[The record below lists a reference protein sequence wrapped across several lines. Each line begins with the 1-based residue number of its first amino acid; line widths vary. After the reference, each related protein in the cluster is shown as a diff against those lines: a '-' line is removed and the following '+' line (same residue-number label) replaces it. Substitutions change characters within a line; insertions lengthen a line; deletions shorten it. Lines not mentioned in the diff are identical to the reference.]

1 MKKSALLAVSALS
14 LGVVGLATFTPV
26 VSAVAQTTAT
36 GDATVTATVNSTL
49 GIGTG
54 DVNEGQSNTVDMH
67 AYDITFG
74 AVDAGEKATEV
85 SRTITMQNNTGRDG
99 NLTVKSSTDDTEG
112 GFGVLRSGANTITSS
127 ATAPVAGTS
136 TWGYYLDEAS
146 TTWKA
151 VTETGESIHTDAGT
165 GPSEQKITFGM
176 SASNTQASGTY
187 TGDITYTYTIEGTE

>member
-85 SRTITMQNNTGRDG
+85 SKTITMQNNTGRDG

-112 GFGVLRSGANTITSS
+112 GFGVLRSGANKITSS
-127 ATAPVAGTS
+127 AKAPAAGTS
-136 TWGYYLDEAS
+136 TWGYYLDDAS

-151 VTETGESIHTDAGT
+151 VTEAGDSIHTDAGT

-176 SASNTQASGTY
+176 SASNTQASGAY

>member
-26 VSAVAQTTAT
+26 VSAAAQTTAT
-36 GDATVTATVNSTL
+36 GEATVTATVSSTL

-54 DVNEGQSNTVDMH
+54 EVEEGQSNTVNMH
-67 AYDITFG
+67 AYDITFD
-74 AVDAGEKATEV
+74 AVDAGERATDV
-85 SRTITMQNNTGRDG
+85 SKTITMQNNTGRDG

-112 GFGVLRSGANTITSS
+112 GFGVLRSGTNKITSS
-127 ATAPVAGTS
+127 AKAPVAGTS
-136 TWGYYLDEAS
+136 TWGYYLDDAS

-151 VTETGESIHTDAGT
+151 VTEAGDSIHTDKGT

-176 SASNTQASGTY
+176 SASNSQASGTY

>member
-54 DVNEGQSNTVDMH
+54 EVTEGQGNTVDMH

-85 SRTITMQNNTGRDG
+85 TKTITMQNNTGRDG

-146 TTWKA
+146 TAWKA
-151 VTETGESIHTDAGT
+151 VTEAGDSIHTDAGT

>member
-54 DVNEGQSNTVDMH
+54 EVEEGQSNTVDMQ

-74 AVDAGEKATEV
+74 AVDAGEKATDI
-85 SRTITMQNNTGRDG
+85 SKTITMQNNTGRNG
-99 NLTVKSSTDDTEG
+99 NLTVKSSTKDTEG
-112 GFGVLRSGANTITSS
+112 GFGVLRSGANTIASS
-127 ATAPVAGTS
+127 AKAPVAGTS
-136 TWGYYLDEAS
+136 TWGYYLDDAS

-151 VTETGESIHTDAGT
+151 VTEDGDSIHTDNGT

-176 SASNTQASGTY
+176 SAGNTQASGTY
-187 TGDITYTYTIEGTE
+187 IGDITYTYTIEGTA

>member
-54 DVNEGQSNTVDMH
+54 EVEEGQSNTVNMH

-74 AVDAGEKATEV
+74 AVDAGEKATDV
-85 SRTITMQNNTGRDG
+85 SKTITMQNNTGRNG

-127 ATAPVAGTS
+127 ATAPAAGAS
-136 TWGYYLDEAS
+136 TWGYYLDDAS

-151 VTETGESIHTDAGT
+151 VTEDGDSIHTDNGT

-176 SASNTQASGTY
+176 SADNTQASGTY
-187 TGDITYTYTIEGTE
+187 TGDITYTYTIEGTA